1 MSDEAAER
9 DRMPIELVL
18 PGIKLPPI
26 DDAKGILFVFALIK
40 YLYGDEPAE
49 QLDRSWAY
57 RTSSAPNREELLGAL
72 LVQVKLLEK
81 ELATEWSS
89 GQADDD
95 EGDEDDRRWAPI
107 QDVLPGIKLHPLGDA
122 KEIEFVLALVK
133 YLDGEEAE
141 DEQDRNWAFL
151 ASSTLNRAELLG
163 ALRIQVR
170 ILEEE
175 LVMEWSSDGDD
186 D

>member
-1 MSDEAAER
+1 
-9 DRMPIELVL
+9 MPVEQVL
-18 PGIKLPPI
+18 PGIELPPI
-26 DDAKGILFVFALIK
+26 DDAKEILFVFALIK
-40 YLYGDEPAE
+40 YLYRDEPAE
-49 QLDRSWAY
+49 QVDRSWAY

-89 GQADDD
+89 GQTED
-95 EGDEDDRRWAPI
+95 DEDDRRWAPI
-107 QDVLPGIKLHPLGDA
+107 QEVLPGVKLHPLGDV
-122 KEIEFVLALVK
+122 KEIDFVLALVK

-151 ASSTLNRAELLG
+151 ASSDLNRAELLG

-170 ILEEE
+170 ILEDE
-175 LVMEWSSDGDD
+175 LVMEWSSDGVDD
-186 D
+186 